1 MKRILFTE
9 EDFDK
14 LVGGEVVKKDEDD
27 VEIALQDI
35 GYHRMLDI
43 LLEKIDNFND
53 NQ

>member
-9 EDFDK
+9 EDFSA
-14 LVGGEVVKKDEDD
+14 LIGGEIVKKDG

-35 GYHRMLDI
+35 GYDRMLNI